1 MTDHDFAEYVSAGV
15 VSPCRFRLH
24 ERKHAV
30 DHGVHGVHI
39 DRALHRF
46 HIDAAP
52 DADAAERRL
61 THEKAHEIQTG
72 IALRERTDDR
82 DLATERHSLERLREG
97 PGPSDLND
105 AIDASPGRQPAHSL
119 RPLRVL
125 NVVDNDI
132 RADLL
137 QPLAISISG
146 VNLPAPITLNQAIY
160 KGAGADFKQF
170 RQDINQLRPGNKH
183 HKGEIG
189 EGGHGG
195 HNHGLIFTALAE
207 PEASFTYADPDFGMI
222 PVPGL
227 GKVYIAEW
235 WAQPYWQNLTWLRV
249 VLENAQDRL
258 KPGSRFTGQIVVD
271 DGDDGVSFPP

>member
-1 MTDHDFAEYVSAGV
+1 LA
-15 VSPCRFRLH
+15 SP
-24 ERKHAV
+24 
-30 DHGVHGVHI
+30 
-39 DRALHRF
+39 
-46 HIDAAP
+46 
-52 DADAAERRL
+52 AAEESWAPACLPIIGGRSGSEARNVAWPASDPVL
-61 THEKAHEIQTG
+61 RFDLARTEVTGRQTG
-72 IALRERTDDR
+72 PGEYTTIIRKTVTNLNILNWVTASVDARITFRYT
-82 DLATERHSLERLREG
+82 EG
-97 PGPSDLND
+97 P
-105 AIDASPGRQPAHSL
+105 SPK
-119 RPLRVL
+119 
-125 NVVDNDI
+125 VDKQRDTVDVDI
-132 RADLL
+132 TLL